1 MQPLHTSEH
10 NLSFTHYFRD
20 LFPDPESI
28 FHSLHAA
35 LWDEGQRGFKQS
47 SVHSSKS
54 NQSEYVRRVI
64 VSQFASWVT
73 FFPSV
78 LSCIIQALLN
88 LSKIKEGLKVFI
100 EGEGAL

>member
-1 MQPLHTSEH
+1 VQPLHTSEH

-64 VSQFASWVT
+64 SFAIRIVGDVISQRFVVHCTS
-73 FFPSV
+73 SSE
-78 LSCIIQALLN
+78 L
-88 LSKIKEGLKVFI
+88 I
-100 EGEGAL
+100 ED